1 MCVQERAVTIQ
12 ILYQNGDCKE
22 LCNTLFSIF
31 VFFNK
36 IFMPSQP
43 IFRTHTI
50 SPELS
55 LFTTHASL
63 PRGVRQHYYTL
74 ATLFSTS
81 KSLCRYIY
89 SYKPV
94 AAITII
100 IRVRF
105 NLLIYPLDGSL
116 LNFSRGRANYNWTQI
131 CLESRSVQSIPY
143 HRGGIPY
150 NFKCFLWPAK

>member
-94 AAITII
+94 AAITIYNPCK
-100 IRVRF
+100 VLF
-105 NLLIYPLDGSL
+105 IYLSIGWISPQVLSRQGKLQLNADLFGSQI
-116 LNFSRGRANYNWTQI
+116 SRPH
-131 CLESRSVQSIPY
+131 SVS
-143 HRGGIPY
+143 
-150 NFKCFLWPAK
+150 